1 MFDYEVK
8 IAQNKE
14 ELQQALRLRYEVFIQ
29 EMGRNVEQPRLAL
42 LDIDDYD
49 KFSDHLVVID
59 KTKNKVVGTYRL
71 LLGYKIAPIR
81 KIYPDKMQPPEELNT
96 KLGFY
101 SERFFNIENIK
112 KLAGDEEML
121 ELGRSCIHRDYR
133 DRLVINLLWTGISR
147 YIKDHSVRFA
157 FGSVTL
163 GNREAVSA
171 VEVSRVFKLI
181 KKKFYAPK
189 AYRVYPKKAFIF
201 KGLNK
206 IVKIENYQ
214 DIWRSLPPLVK
225 GYLRAGVVVCGSPA
239 VNPAFDSILLFILL
253 DIKNMSSSYKRHFF

>member
-8 IAQNKE
+8 IAQNKNE
-14 ELQQALRLRYEVFIQ
+14 FEQALRLRYEVFIQ
-29 EMGRNVEQPRLAL
+29 EMGRDANQSKIAL

-49 KFSDHLVVID
+49 KLSDHLVVID

-81 KIYPDKMQPPEELNT
+81 KIYPDEMELSGKLNT

-101 SERFFNIENIK
+101 SEKFFNIENIK

-133 DRLVINLLWTGISR
+133 DRLVINLLWSGISK
-147 YIKDHSVRFA
+147 YIKDHNVRFV

-163 GNREAVSA
+163 GNSDAISA

-181 KKKFYAPK
+181 KKKFYAHQ
-189 AYRVYPKKAFIF
+189 AYRVYPKEAFIF

-206 IVKIENYQ
+206 NVKVEDYQ

-225 GYLRAGVVVCGSPA
+225 GYLRAGVVVCGPPA
-239 VNPAFDSILLFILL
+239 VNPAFGSILLFILL
-253 DIKNMSSSYKRHFF
+253 DIKNMSAAYKRHFF